1 MNQSYTKSK
10 GESYTRILSGKK
22 KKKDPKYCMILQ
34 TECSKQGK
42 TKLYCLGIHAQGGKN
57 LNKSKEITTIKV
69 RKWFLLGVV
78 MTKKDT

>member
-1 MNQSYTKSK
+1 
-10 GESYTRILSGKK
+10 
-22 KKKDPKYCMILQ
+22 MILQ

-42 TKLYCLGIHAQGGKN
+42 TKLYCLGIHAQGGKI